1 MHQLTY
7 SDVNGHNSPAFLY
20 RNTTLVLIIN
30 QSDKCVITSFPVT
43 ISIKRADFLWICDLY
58 LVTLF
63 CFTQRFQ
70 RLHLSSMLS
79 TCPVPHCPVSS
90 GKWEHVAQLLQG
102 CMCADL
108 LTSQSACTSLSSQQA
123 LRVIKGQTYKGLHLR
138 EDTSLGPFYSAT
150 NFHNMELIIFL
161 NLFSGS
167 IWQKSMKR
175 FKG

>member
-43 ISIKRADFLWICDLY
+43 ISIKRDDFLWICDLY
-58 LVTLF
+58 FVTLF

-102 CMCADL
+102 CMCADQLVSIYKLKQPAGFESDQGTDLQRSSSERRHQFGSL
-108 LTSQSACTSLSSQQA
+108 LLCHQ
-123 LRVIKGQTYKGLHLR
+123 
-138 EDTSLGPFYSAT
+138 
-150 NFHNMELIIFL
+150 
-161 NLFSGS
+161 FS
-167 IWQKSMKR
+167 
-175 FKG
+175 